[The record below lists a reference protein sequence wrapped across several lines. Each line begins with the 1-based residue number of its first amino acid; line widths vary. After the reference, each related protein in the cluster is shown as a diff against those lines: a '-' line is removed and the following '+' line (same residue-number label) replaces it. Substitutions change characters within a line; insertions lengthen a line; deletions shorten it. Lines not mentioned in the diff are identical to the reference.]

1 MPHTIKDGRWMNELL
16 APLTRASDS
25 SDPDKNESTPL
36 IDGIG
41 THEHVPSAPT
51 SDRNPPNTMCNMFF
65 LLLVLFLQPT
75 PTSTEAINDFKNI
88 KIYREHKTLTVK
100 VTWDLIDTTTNHSV
114 KVTYATTPSFI
125 KGTQL
130 GQMTTHKNQVRIA
143 LPSVEYSPIN
153 TVIYV
158 RLQIPPSEDFIES
171 VAWMST
177 SKCGDGSHYLNDTT
191 WNGELEPDVSL
202 WTCNLCPKHALCPGG
217 RLNTWNNVQAYF
229 GSWRENQ
236 QHRGASNFTECLA
249 PNMCL
254 GAPNEQLKGLYGID
268 PTYGIDVAL
277 ISNYTEGCYRGG
289 TGPLCKRW
297 Y

>member
-1 MPHTIKDGRWMNELL
+1 MPPMLINDGRWMHEHV
-16 APLTRASDS
+16 PLTLPSDS
-25 SDPDKNESTPL
+25 SDPEKNQSKPTTPL
-36 IDGIG
+36 ID
-41 THEHVPSAPT
+41 PSAPT
-51 SDRNPPNTMCNMFF
+51 MFNAF
-65 LLLVLFLQPT
+65 LLLLVLFLQPT
-75 PTSTEAINDFKNI
+75 PTSTEAINEFSNI
-88 KIYREHKTLTVK
+88 KIYREMSKLK
-100 VTWDLIDTTTNHSV
+100 VTWDSKRANHSA

-130 GQMTTHKNQVRIA
+130 GQIMTHNNQVRIA

-158 RLQIPPSEDFIES
+158 RLQIPHSEDFIES
-171 VAWMST
+171 VPWMST

-202 WTCNLCPKHALCPGG
+202 WTCHLCPKNALCPGG

-229 GSWRENQ
+229 GTWRENQ
-236 QHRGASNFTECLA
+236 QHRGASNFTQCLA

-254 GAPNEQLKGLYGID
+254 GAPNERLKGLYGID

-289 TGPLCKRW
+289 TGPLCKLTV
-297 Y
+297 